1 MQHVFV
7 RKHVRT
13 RLKLLL
19 RAPRLRQVCGASLA
33 GALRHCQ
40 RCARGPASC
49 EPLASEPTTA
59 RAGGKPSP
67 TERKR
72 NQKIENKNLAE
83 AGSRVS

>member
-19 RAPRLRQVCGASLA
+19 RAPRLRQWCCASLA
-33 GALRHCQ
+33 AALQLCQ
-40 RCARGPASC
+40 RYARGPASC
-49 EPLASEPTTA
+49 EPLASEVTTA
-59 RAGGKPSP
+59 RAGGKPKP

-72 NQKIENKNLAE
+72 NQKIENENLAQ